1 MIQPRY
7 IDQVRLLLQLLP
19 AVFREKE
26 FFLKGGTAI
35 NFFIRDIPRLSV
47 DIDLVYGKVVDRTL
61 SLAAISYGM
70 ENMAKTLRSQI
81 PGCQIQEKKAGEY
94 VVSLY
99 VNSGTA
105 SVTLE
110 TNTILRGSVF
120 PGQEREVS
128 GALSQRLKIDMY
140 VTAKTLSTPD
150 LYGGKICAS
159 LDRQHPR
166 DLFDIKILFENE
178 GITSDIRK
186 AFIVYLACH
195 DRPMSEL
202 LAPKFLD
209 MRKVFDS
216 EFQGMTE
223 NPVSYQEL
231 VDVRERLVST
241 ISKELTAQE
250 REFLVS
256 IKSNEPQWDLLGID
270 GIDKLPALQWKLT
283 NIRKMPKEKHT
294 SALEKLKKVLKF

>member
-1 MIQPRY
+1 MIKPRY
-7 IDQVRLLLQLLP
+7 LDQVRLLIQLLP

-35 NFFIRDIPRLSV
+35 NFFVRDIPRLSV
-47 DIDLVYGKVVDRTL
+47 DIDLVYGKVADRTT
-61 SLAAISYGM
+61 SLNAISTGM
-70 ENMAKTLRSQI
+70 GSIAKTIRSQI
-81 PGCQIQEKKAGEY
+81 SGCQIQEKRAGEHI
-94 VVSLY
+94 VSLY
-99 VNSGTA
+99 VNLGTA

-110 TNTILRGSVF
+110 TNTVLRGSVF

-128 GALSQRLKIDMY
+128 RALSQRFKIDMY

-150 LYGGKICAS
+150 LFGGKICAA

-202 LAPKFLD
+202 LAPKYLD
-209 MRKVFDS
+209 MLRVFEN
-216 EFQGMTE
+216 EFKGMTE
-223 NPVSYQEL
+223 HPVTYEEL
-231 VDVRERLVST
+231 LDVRERMVST
-241 ISKELTAQE
+241 ISKDLTEQE
-250 REFLVS
+250 RQFLVS
-256 IKSNEPQWDLLGID
+256 IKSREPQWDLLGID

-283 NIRKMPKEKHT
+283 NIKKIPKEKHT
-294 SALEKLKKVLKF
+294 SALEKLKKVLGL

>member
-7 IDQVRLLLQLLP
+7 LDQVRLLLQLLP

-47 DIDLVYGKVVDRTL
+47 DIDLVYGKVADRISSL
-61 SLAAISYGM
+61 SAISIGM
-70 ENMAKTLRSQI
+70 KNMAKTIRSQI
-81 PGCQIQEKKAGEY
+81 PGCQIQEKKAGEH

-99 VNSGTA
+99 VNSRATL
-105 SVTLE
+105 VTLE
-110 TNTILRGSVF
+110 TNTVLRGSVF
-120 PGQEREVS
+120 PGQELEVS
-128 GALSQRLKIDMY
+128 KALSQRLKMDMY
-140 VTAKTLSTPD
+140 VTAKTLSIPD
-150 LYGGKICAS
+150 LYGGKICAA

-178 GITSDIRK
+178 GLTSDIRK
-186 AFIVYLACH
+186 AFIIYLACH

-223 NPVSYQEL
+223 NPFTYENL
-231 VDVRERLVST
+231 LDVRERLVST
-241 ISKELTAQE
+241 ISKELTGKE
-250 REFLVS
+250 RQFLVS
-256 IKSNEPQWDLLGID
+256 IKSGEPQWDLLEID

-283 NIRKMPKEKHT
+283 NIRKMPKEKHKE
-294 SALEKLKKVLKF
+294 ALEKLKKILGI